1 MKKIL
6 VLLTIFSMVFTSCE
20 PLEMINAESDAMP
33 NPIVGDA
40 EYTLTA
46 DDYET
51 LELNYG
57 SFSSVDAAKSAIPPF
72 LGEMF
77 PVWGKNSS
85 VLLGYKLYVGRAFS
99 LRDYSLKQEDYTFS
113 GSDLLGFKSDAE
125 PGDYL
130 ADIISSNYS
139 SSKEGDYV
147 AATYFQYTGSAYAVT
162 PTISLEEN
170 YNLGTTAGDL
180 STISSSWDAHS
191 GSTPVGYATTS
202 LLMEDYPASNIG
214 GSVKIAGSGSQDV
227 NTSITPIIETK
238 TVYSSAL
245 VNFSEVGDG
254 TYFFHLMEEDG
265 SYKYSARVGAK
276 SDGSGNMLFGIG
288 AVSSSL
294 TYGTTAFNLNT
305 TYLLVASYNIES
317 GVSNLHILT
326 SPLSSEPSNPE
337 ATNTGSAG
345 NSANRIG
352 IRQGGGGPTGTIDG
366 IRVANTWSA
375 IMSNDELDDEVIG
388 TKVSNK
394 SVYIFTDSVWEVP
407 ATEGFYLL
415 SDVDFASMG
424 LENFG
429 SSTPPEDYLPAFLN
443 IKFPYAL
450 EGSELNVTYTYVS
463 SSSGAQ
469 TRGNSYTKID
479 GIWVGYKSTID
490 TTLQFGHDGDTWVP
504 DNTIKYT
511 LVRNTDYE
519 YMSAQLTGNSDFDN
533 VSLANLASYGDFDY
547 NWSDEQI
554 HFALALF
561 LDHLDPSAAEGQ
573 KYILTYVIYDNGE
586 NDYQTSFIKTDGAWV
601 LND

>member
-1 MKKIL
+1 MKKIIL
-6 VLLTIFSMVFTSCE
+6 LLTVFTMVFTSCE
-20 PLEMINAESDAMP
+20 PLEMINAEVDAMP
-33 NPIVGDA
+33 NPIVGNA
-40 EYTLTA
+40 TYTLTA
-46 DDYET
+46 DDYEA

-72 LGEMF
+72 LAEMF

-113 GSDLLGFKSDAE
+113 GSDLLGFKSDVK

-139 SSKEGDYV
+139 SPKEGDYV
-147 AATYFQYTGSAYAVT
+147 AATYFQYTGNAYVVT

-170 YNLGTTAGDL
+170 FNLGTTAGDL
-180 STISSSWDAHS
+180 TTITSNWVTHS
-191 GSTPVGYATTS
+191 GGNPFVGYSTAS
-202 LLMEDYPASNIG
+202 LSMEDYPASNIG
-214 GSVKIAGSGSQDV
+214 GSVTIALSGKEDV
-227 NTSITPIIETK
+227 NTSITPIIETN
-238 TVYSSAL
+238 TVYASAL

-265 SYKYSARVGAK
+265 SYNYSARVGAK

-288 AVSSSL
+288 ASSSSL
-294 TYGTTAFNLNT
+294 TYGTKAFNLDT

-317 GVSNLHILT
+317 GVSNLYILT
-326 SPLSSEPSNPE
+326 SPSSSEPSKPE
-337 ATNTGSAG
+337 ATNTNRAG

-352 IRQGGGGPTGTIDG
+352 IRQGTDGPTGTIDG

-415 SDVDFASMG
+415 SDLDFASMG

-490 TTLQFGHDGDTWVP
+490 TTLQLAHDGSTWVP
-504 DNTIKYT
+504 DNTIKYEFVDSDYT
-511 LVRNTDYE
+511 LIADTYRDNPDYA
-519 YMSAQLTGNSDFDN
+519 SA
-533 VSLANLASYGDFDY
+533 VANLETYGNISTY
-547 NWSDEQI
+547 NWDVDQIDAAVNTVLEEHFPSMDEDQK
-554 HFALALF
+554 FAVTIYVYNG
-561 LDHLDPSAAEGQ
+561 SSNNITIN
-573 KYILTYVIYDNGE
+573 YILSGGVYIRN
-586 NDYQTSFIKTDGAWV
+586 
-601 LND
+601 